1 MKLFTNLFVVTC
13 CHVNTV
19 DSPRLGL
26 FAGQRQM
33 LIERRDQYKT
43 AAVRAKQ
50 AGNEEVAVKY
60 IRTAKVT
67 LQQM

>member
-1 MKLFTNLFVVTC
+1 
-13 CHVNTV
+13 V
-19 DSPRLGL
+19 DSPRHGL

-33 LIERRDQYKT
+33 LVERRDQYKT